1 MTKKRNARN
10 TKSAAEATTGA
21 YESAFKA
28 LSGLQSKLEIPKSA
42 REFVKRTAATAKER
56 AAAMHDGANKVAG
69 VIEGAIVDGV
79 TGVADVNRK
88 LIHTAHDDTE
98 AALAAIDKLAAAKS
112 LAEANR
118 LTVDYSRQ
126 RALRSLR
133 SKCEDRRSPPPG
145 GESCRFA
152 SSGRKL
158 VPQTCN
164 DEAPNDRTHSA
175 LCRAMGTRQCDESS
189 PARDGA
195 GKRDRAL

>member
-10 TKSAAEATTGA
+10 TKSAAETTTGA

-28 LSGLQSKLEIPKSA
+28 LSGLQSKLEIPESA

-56 AAAMHDGANKVAG
+56 AAAMHDGANKMAG

-112 LAEANR
+112 LAEAYR
-118 LTVDYSRQ
+118 LTVDYWRERGEVSMARAKNVAAFVSAKVYDGVKAIEDGAARIVPASRQ
-126 RALRSLR
+126 A
-133 SKCEDRRSPPPG
+133 
-145 GESCRFA
+145 A
-152 SSGRKL
+152 
-158 VPQTCN
+158 
-164 DEAPNDRTHSA
+164 
-175 LCRAMGTRQCDESS
+175 
-189 PARDGA
+189 
-195 GKRDRAL
+195 